1 MNNDFN
7 LARLQELN
15 INQSKEYIKEY
26 FIPLIDGN
34 HAFKLKGK
42 WIIYNKET
50 LKDVFFNRMND
61 EINRFYFREYNRIL
75 IPVKDKSKPLFYD
88 DYINFDY
95 HQEELI
101 LKPYNFILN
110 EFILKQQGLLSV
122 KPSDLFKQYQDY
134 SNDTLMKKDQ
144 FVKLLNEVKI
154 KTVKS
159 GTNVYKYSYEEL
171 LDIGI
176 TNEWLFKDKKDI
188 ENELLRDEITNLKS
202 RINELEKLSEERA
215 KSLAFSSLCESDKPP
230 GGLSSLENVETIEV
244 KEVCV
249 GTEDYE
255 DNEDDETEVEV
266 EIKDIAVEN
275 ENKNESVA
283 DDDDDEIILEGE
295 DLL

>member
-154 KTVKS
+154 KPVKS
-159 GTNVYKYSYEEL
+159 GTNVYKYSYEDL

-188 ENELLRDEITNLKS
+188 ENELLRNEITNLKS
-202 RINELEKLSEERA
+202 RINELEKLSE
-215 KSLAFSSLCESDKPP
+215 
-230 GGLSSLENVETIEV
+230 NVETIEV

-249 GTEDYE
+249 GTEDDE
-255 DNEDDETEVEV
+255 NNEDDETEVENEHTETV

-283 DDDDDEIILEGE
+283 DDDDGEEIILEGE

>member
-34 HAFKLKGK
+34 HAFKSKGK

-61 EINRFYFREYNRIL
+61 EINRFYFREYTRIL

-144 FVKLLNEVKI
+144 FVKLLNDVKI
-154 KTVKS
+154 KPVKS
-159 GTNVYKYSYEEL
+159 GTNVYKYSYEDL

-215 KSLAFSSLCESDKPP
+215 N
-230 GGLSSLENVETIEV
+230 ENVETIEV
-244 KEVCV
+244 KEVGV
-249 GTEDYE
+249 GTEDDQIE
-255 DNEDDETEVEV
+255 DIEDDETKVGDEHF

-275 ENKNESVA
+275 KNKDIVVENENKNESAVDDD